1 MANGVAI
8 PLMTIIFSDFIQ
20 VFIAF
25 NTALLSGIELDSKRT
40 ELDDGIKKN
49 SIYFIILGCGVF
61 VCAYGQMF
69 FWMTAGENQAK
80 RIRQLYYSSIL
91 RQDIAFFDT
100 VPTGDVTT
108 RISGDVNIYQ
118 EGISEKVGLI
128 TQQFAVFIS
137 GFAIAYS
144 KGKES

>member
-8 PLMTIIFSDFIQ
+8 PIMTIIFSDFIQ

-25 NTALLSGIELDSKRT
+25 QAAILSGSGLDATRAELDN
-40 ELDDGIKKN
+40 GIKKN
-49 SIYFIILGCGVF
+49 AIYFIILGCAVF

-69 FWMTAGENQAK
+69 FWMTSGENQAK
-80 RIRQLYYSSIL
+80 RIRELYYTSIL
-91 RQDIAFFDT
+91 RQDIAFFDS

-108 RISGDVNIYQ
+108 RISGDTSVYQ

-128 TQQFAVFIS
+128 IQQFAIFLS
-137 GFAIAYS
+137 GFIIAYT